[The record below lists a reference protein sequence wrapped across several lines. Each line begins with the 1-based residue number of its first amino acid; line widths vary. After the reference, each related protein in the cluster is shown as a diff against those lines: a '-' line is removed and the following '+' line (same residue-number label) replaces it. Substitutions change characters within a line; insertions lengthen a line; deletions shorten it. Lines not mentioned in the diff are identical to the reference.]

1 MGEVACA
8 VCRDTGELQDS
19 QAWDCGQ
26 SNSECPYC
34 PHKVDEYRK
43 EIAALREALGLLT
56 TLPGAADVECG
67 VPPLELAQAIHAAVS
82 RHIEELGLA
91 CLGFQP

>member
-1 MGEVACA
+1 M
-8 VCRDTGELQDS
+8 
-19 QAWDCGQ
+19 
-26 SNSECPYC
+26 SEKMSENTQIAEAIWASANLSC
-34 PHKVDEYRK
+34 ENNRLRI
-43 EIAALREALGLLT
+43 ENAALREALGLLT

-67 VPPLELAQAIHAAVS
+67 APPLELAQAIHAAVS